1 MSLSSALSSAV
12 SGLNAQSVAL
22 SNISKNIA
30 NASTT
35 AYKTSQTDFETMLT
49 GSTGADVA
57 GGVTATTMQ
66 NMSQQGQIASTS
78 TATNVAIQGDGFFV
92 VGSSANSTASDL
104 NYTRDG
110 SFTKDSAGN
119 LVNDAGDYLM
129 GFATDSSG
137 SVIVANTSDLSNL
150 QPINL
155 SKIGGTAKA
164 TSEINFTA
172 NLPATAT
179 VGASFATST
188 TMIDSLGV
196 SHTIGQTWTKTAAN
210 TWTLALADPVETS
223 DISGGPS
230 GTISPSTVDVT
241 FDSNGVLTSTNPSPV
256 DLSITGL
263 TTGAADSN
271 ITLNLGTVGKTDG
284 VTQFASTTS
293 TIGIENPTFTQDG
306 ALYGQLTGVTID
318 GKGLITASFDNGV
331 KLPVYQIPVATFANP
346 NGLTPISGTTYGSN
360 QAAGNVGLRMPGD
373 GGAGSLVASALEG
386 STTDIA
392 SEFNRMIVAQ
402 QAYSAAS
409 QVVTTV
415 KSMFDTLTQ
424 AMR

>member
-49 GSTGADVA
+49 GSTGTDVA
-57 GGVTATTMQ
+57 GGVTAMTMQ
-66 NMSQQGQIASTS
+66 NLSQQGQIASTS

-92 VGSSANSTASDL
+92 VGSSANSTASDF

-110 SFTKDSAGN
+110 SFSKDSAGN

-137 SVIVANTSDLSNL
+137 TVIVANTSDLSNL

-172 NLPATAT
+172 NLPANAA

-210 TWTLALADPVETS
+210 AWTLALADPVETS
-223 DISGGPS
+223 GGSTPS
-230 GTISPSTVDVT
+230 GTISPSSVAVT
-241 FDSNGVLTSTNPSPV
+241 FDTNGVLASTNPSPV
-256 DLSITGL
+256 DLAITGL

-331 KLPVYQIPVATFANP
+331 KLPVYQIPIATFANP
-346 NGLTPISGTTYGSN
+346 SGLTPVSGTTYGQN

-373 GGAGSLVASALEG
+373 GGAGDLVASALEG

-409 QVVTTV
+409 QVITAVN
-415 KSMFDTLTQ
+415 KMFDTLISS
-424 AMR
+424 MR

>member
-1 MSLSSALSSAV
+1 MSLSSALASAV

-35 AYKTSQTDFETMLT
+35 AYKASQTDFATMLT
-49 GSTGADVA
+49 GVTGTDVA
-57 GGVTATTMQ
+57 GGVTARSMQ
-66 NMSQQGQIASTS
+66 NLSQPGQIASTS
-78 TATNVAIQGDGFFV
+78 TATNVAIDGSGFFV
-92 VGSSANSTASDL
+92 VAGSATATASDFD
-104 NYTRDG
+104 YTRDG
-110 SFTKDSAGN
+110 SFSTDSAGN
-119 LVNDAGDYLM
+119 LVNDAGYYLM
-129 GFATDSSG
+129 GFATDSAG
-137 SVIVANTSDLSNL
+137 AVLVANTSDLSNL

-172 NLPATAT
+172 NLPANAA
-179 VGASFATST
+179 VGAAYTTST

-210 TWTLALADPVETS
+210 TWSLALADPTLT
-223 DISGGPS
+223 SGGTTS
-230 GTISPSTVDVT
+230 GAISPSTVDVT
-241 FDSNGVLTSTNPSPV
+241 FDSSGVLASTNPSPV
-256 DLSITGL
+256 SLSVTGL
-263 TTGAADSN
+263 TTGAAASN

-284 VTQFASTTS
+284 VTQFASTS
-293 TIGIENPTFTQDG
+293 TTPGIENPTFTQDG
-306 ALYGQLTGVTID
+306 ALYGQVTGVTID

-331 KLPVYQIPVATFANP
+331 KLPVYQIPIATFANAS
-346 NGLTPISGTTYGSN
+346 GLTSVSGTVYSQN
-360 QAAGNVGLRMPGD
+360 QAAGNVSLRMPGD
-373 GGAGSLVASALEG
+373 GGAGGLQASALED
-386 STTDIA
+386 SNTDIA

-424 AMR
+424 AVR

>member
-35 AYKTSQTDFETMLT
+35 AYKSSQTSFETMLAGT
-49 GSTGADVA
+49 AGNDIS
-57 GGVTATTMQ
+57 GGVIAKTMQ
-66 NMSQQGQIASTS
+66 NLSQLGQTTS
-78 TATNVAIQGDGFFV
+78 TTTPTNVALQTQGFFV
-92 VGSSANSTASDL
+92 VGSSASSTASDF
-104 NYTRDG
+104 NFTRDG
-110 SFTKDSAGN
+110 SFAPDSAGN

-137 SVIVANTSDLSNL
+137 NVIVANTSDLSNL

-164 TSEINFTA
+164 TTLINLTA
-172 NLPATAT
+172 NLPADAD
-179 VGASFATST
+179 VGASFATS
-188 TMIDSLGV
+188 MPMDDSLGV
-196 SHTIGQTWTKTAAN
+196 SHTIDQTWTKTAAN
-210 TWTLALADPVETS
+210 TWTLALSDPTT
-223 DISGGPS
+223 DGTTPS
-230 GTISPSTVDVT
+230 GTISPSSVTVT
-241 FDSNGVLTSTNPSPV
+241 FDSNGVLASTSPSPI

-271 ITLNLGTVGKTDG
+271 ITLNLGTIGKTDG
-284 VTQFASTTS
+284 VTQFASTSS

-306 ALYGQLTGVTID
+306 AIYGQLTGVTID
-318 GKGLITASFDNGV
+318 SAGLVTASFDNGV
-331 KLPVYQIPVATFANP
+331 KLPVYQIPIATFPNP
-346 NGLTPISGTTYGSN
+346 DGLTPVSGTTYSQN
-360 QAAGNVGLRMPGD
+360 QAAGNVSLGIPTDGD
-373 GGAGSLVASALEG
+373 IVPEALEG

-415 KSMFDTLTQ
+415 KSMFDTLSQ

>member
-35 AYKTSQTDFETMLT
+35 AYKSSQTDFETMLT
-49 GSTGADVA
+49 GSGADVA
-57 GGVTATTMQ
+57 GGVTARTLQ
-66 NMSQQGQIASTS
+66 NLSQQGQISSTS
-78 TATNVAIQGDGFFV
+78 TTTNVAIQGDGFFV
-92 VGSSANSTASDL
+92 VGSSAASTASDF

-110 SFTKDSAGN
+110 SFAKDSAGN
-119 LVNDAGDYLM
+119 LVNDSGDYLM
-129 GFATDSSG
+129 GFATNSAG
-137 SVIVANTSDLSNL
+137 QVIVANTSDLSNL

-172 NLPATAT
+172 NLPANAA
-179 VGASFATST
+179 VGASFATSM

-210 TWTLALADPVETS
+210 TWSLALADPTETS
-223 DISGGPS
+223 GGTTPS

-241 FDSNGVLTSTNPSPV
+241 FDTNGVLASTNPSPV
-256 DLSITGL
+256 DLAVTGL

-293 TIGIENPTFTQDG
+293 TIGIENPTFIGDG

-318 GKGLITASFDNGV
+318 GSGLVTASFDNGV
-331 KLPVYQIPVATFANP
+331 KLPVYQIPIATFANP
-346 NGLTPISGTTYGSN
+346 SGLTPVSGTAFGSN

-373 GGAGSLVASALEG
+373 GGAGDLEASALEG

-409 QVVTTV
+409 QVITTV

-424 AMR
+424 AVR

>member
-35 AYKTSQTDFETMLT
+35 AYKSSQTDFSTMLT
-49 GSTGADVA
+49 GVIGADVA
-57 GGVTATTMQ
+57 GGVTAKSMQ
-66 NMSQQGQIASTS
+66 NLSQQGQIASTS
-78 TATNVAIQGDGFFV
+78 TATNVAIDGDGFFV
-92 VGSSANSTASDL
+92 VGSSANSTASDF

-110 SFTKDSAGN
+110 SFSTDASGN
-119 LVNDAGDYLM
+119 LVNDAGSYLM
-129 GFATDSSG
+129 GFATNSTG

-164 TSEINFTA
+164 TSQINFTA
-172 NLPATAT
+172 NLPASAA
-179 VGASFATST
+179 VGASYATST

-210 TWTLALADPVETS
+210 SWSLALANPTQT
-223 DISGGPS
+223 SGGGSTPS
-230 GTISPSTVDVT
+230 GSISPSTVDVT
-241 FDSNGVLTSTNPSPV
+241 FDTNGVLSSTNPTPV
-256 DLSITGL
+256 SLAVTGL
-263 TTGAADSN
+263 TTGAADST
-271 ITLNLGTVGKTDG
+271 ITLNLGTTGKTDG

-293 TIGIENPTFTQDG
+293 TDGIENPTFTQDG

-318 GKGLITASFDNGV
+318 EKGLVTASFDNGV
-331 KLPVYQIPVATFANP
+331 KLPVYQIPIATFANP
-346 NGLTPISGTTYGSN
+346 SGLTPVSGTIFSQN

-373 GGAGSLVASALEG
+373 GGAGNLQASALEG

-424 AMR
+424 AVR

>member
-12 SGLNAQSVAL
+12 SGLNAQSIAL

-35 AYKTSQTDFETMLT
+35 AYKGSDTDFETMLA
-49 GSTGADVA
+49 GSTGNDIA
-57 GGVTATTMQ
+57 GGVLAKTVS
-66 NMSQQGQIASTS
+66 NLSQLGQVAST
-78 TATNVAIQGDGFFV
+78 TTPTNVALQTGGFFV
-92 VGSSANSTASDL
+92 VANSADATASSF

-110 SFTKDSAGN
+110 SFAKDANGN

-129 GFATDSSG
+129 GFATDASG
-137 SVIVANTSDLSNL
+137 QVIVANTSDLSNL

-155 SKIGGTAKA
+155 NKIGGTAKA
-164 TSEINFTA
+164 TSQINFTA
-172 NLPATAT
+172 NLPADAA
-179 VGASFATST
+179 VGASFTTS
-188 TMIDSLGV
+188 MPMDDSLGV

-210 TWTLALADPVETS
+210 TWTLALSNPTVDGTT
-223 DISGGPS
+223 PS
-230 GTISPSTVDVT
+230 GSISPSSVDVT
-241 FDSNGVLTSTNPSPV
+241 FDQNGVLATTNPDPIA
-256 DLSITGL
+256 LSVTGL

-271 ITLNLGTVGKTDG
+271 ITLNLGTIGKTDG

-293 TIGIENPTFTQDG
+293 TIGIENPTSTNDG

-318 GKGLITASFDNGV
+318 DKGLVTAAFDNGV
-331 KLPVYQIPVATFANP
+331 KLPVYQIPIATFPNP
-346 NGLTPISGTTYGSN
+346 NGLTAISGTTYAAN
-360 QAAGNVGLRMPGD
+360 QSAGNVGLEIPTSGD
-373 GGAGSLVASALEG
+373 IASSALES

-392 SEFNRMIVAQ
+392 SEFNKMIVAQ

-424 AMR
+424 AVR

>member
-12 SGLNAQSVAL
+12 SGLNAQSIAL

-35 AYKTSQTDFETMLT
+35 AYKGSDTDFETMLA
-49 GSTGADVA
+49 GSTGNDIA
-57 GGVTATTMQ
+57 GGVLAKTVS
-66 NMSQQGQIASTS
+66 NLSQLGQVAST
-78 TATNVAIQGDGFFV
+78 TTPTNVALQTGGFFV
-92 VGSSANSTASDL
+92 VANSADATASSF

-110 SFTKDSAGN
+110 SFAKDSNGN

-129 GFATDSSG
+129 GFATDASG
-137 SVIVANTSDLSNL
+137 QVIVANTSDLSNL

-155 SKIGGTAKA
+155 NKIGGTAKA
-164 TSEINFTA
+164 TSQINFTA
-172 NLPATAT
+172 NLPADAA
-179 VGASFATST
+179 VGAIFTTS
-188 TMIDSLGV
+188 MPMDDSLGV

-210 TWTLALADPVETS
+210 TWTLALSNPTVDGTT
-223 DISGGPS
+223 PS
-230 GTISPSTVDVT
+230 GTISPTSIDVN
-241 FDSNGVLTSTNPSPV
+241 FDQNGVLSSTNPDPV
-256 DLSITGL
+256 DLSVTGL

-284 VTQFASTTS
+284 ITQFASTTS
-293 TIGIENPTFTQDG
+293 TIGIENPTSTNDG

-318 GKGLITASFDNGV
+318 DKGLVTAAFDNGV
-331 KLPVYQIPVATFANP
+331 KLPVYQIPIATFPNP
-346 NGLTPISGTTYGSN
+346 NGLTAVSGTTYAAN
-360 QAAGNVGLRMPGD
+360 QSAGNVGLEIPTSGD
-373 GGAGSLVASALEG
+373 IASSALES

-392 SEFNRMIVAQ
+392 SEFNKMIVAQ

-424 AMR
+424 AVR

>member
-35 AYKTSQTDFETMLT
+35 AYKTSDTNFETMLA
-49 GSTGADVA
+49 GSSGSDIA
-57 GGVTATTMQ
+57 GGV
-66 NMSQQGQIASTS
+66 IASTAQNLSQLGQTSS
-78 TATNVAIQGDGFFV
+78 TTTPTNIALQTQGFFV
-92 VGSSANSTASDL
+92 VGSSADSTASDF
-104 NYTRDG
+104 NFTRDG
-110 SFTKDSAGN
+110 SFAKDSAGN

-137 SVIVANTSDLSNL
+137 SVIVSNTSDLSNL

-155 SKIGGTAKA
+155 NKIGGTAKA
-164 TSEINFTA
+164 TTQINLTA
-172 NLPATAT
+172 NLPADAA
-179 VGASFATST
+179 VGASFSTS
-188 TMIDSLGV
+188 MPMDDSLGV
-196 SHTIGQTWTKTAAN
+196 SHTIDQTWTKTAAN
-210 TWTLALADPVETS
+210 TWTLALSNPTANGTT
-223 DISGGPS
+223 PS
-230 GTISPSTVDVT
+230 GTISPSSVTVS
-241 FDSNGVLTSTNPSPV
+241 FDTNGVLASTSPSPI
-256 DLSITGL
+256 DLAVTGL

-271 ITLNLGTVGKTDG
+271 ITLNLGTIGKTDG
-284 VTQFASTTS
+284 VTQFASTSS

-306 ALYGQLTGVTID
+306 AIYGQLTGVTID
-318 GKGLITASFDNGV
+318 SAGLVTASFDNGV
-331 KLPVYQIPVATFANP
+331 KLPVYQIPIATFPNP
-346 NGLTPISGTTYGSN
+346 NGLTSISGTTYGSN
-360 QAAGNVGLRMPGD
+360 QAAGNVSLHIPTDGD
-373 GGAGSLVASALEG
+373 IQPEALEG

-392 SEFNRMIVAQ
+392 GEFNRMIVAQ

-415 KSMFDTLTQ
+415 KSMFDTLSQ

>member
-12 SGLNAQSVAL
+12 SGLNAQSIAL

-35 AYKTSQTDFETMLT
+35 AYKGSDTDFETMLA
-49 GSTGADVA
+49 GSTGNDIA
-57 GGVTATTMQ
+57 GGVLAKTVS
-66 NMSQQGQIASTS
+66 NLSQLGQVAST
-78 TATNVAIQGDGFFV
+78 TTPTNVALQTGGFFV
-92 VGSSANSTASDL
+92 VANSADATASSF

-110 SFTKDSAGN
+110 SFAKDANGN
-119 LVNDAGDYLM
+119 LVNDAGDFLM
-129 GFATDSSG
+129 GFATDASG
-137 SVIVANTSDLSNL
+137 QVIVANTSDLSNL

-155 SKIGGTAKA
+155 NKIGGTAKA
-164 TSEINFTA
+164 TSQINFTA
-172 NLPATAT
+172 NLPADAA
-179 VGASFATST
+179 VGASFTTS
-188 TMIDSLGV
+188 MPMDDSLGV

-210 TWTLALADPVETS
+210 TWTLALSNPTVDGTT
-223 DISGGPS
+223 PS
-230 GTISPSTVDVT
+230 GAISPTSIDVS
-241 FDSNGVLTSTNPSPV
+241 FDQNGVLSSTNPDPIA
-256 DLSITGL
+256 LSVTGL

-271 ITLNLGTVGKTDG
+271 ITLNLGTIGKTDG

-293 TIGIENPTFTQDG
+293 TIGIENPTSTNDG

-318 GKGLITASFDNGV
+318 DKGLVTAAFDNGV
-331 KLPVYQIPVATFANP
+331 KLPVYQIPIATFPNP
-346 NGLTPISGTTYGSN
+346 NGLTAISGTTYAAN
-360 QAAGNVGLRMPGD
+360 QSAGNVGLEIPTSGD
-373 GGAGSLVASALEG
+373 IASSALES

-392 SEFNRMIVAQ
+392 SEFNKMIVAQ

-424 AMR
+424 AVR

>member
-1 MSLSSALSSAV
+1 MSLSSALASAV

-35 AYKTSQTDFETMLT
+35 AYKASQTDFATMLT
-49 GSTGADVA
+49 GVTGTDVA
-57 GGVTATTMQ
+57 GGVTARSMQ
-66 NMSQQGQIASTS
+66 NLSQPGQIASTS
-78 TATNVAIQGDGFFV
+78 TATNVAIDGSGFFV
-92 VGSSANSTASDL
+92 VAGSATATASDFD
-104 NYTRDG
+104 YTRDG
-110 SFTKDSAGN
+110 SFSTDSAGN
-119 LVNDAGDYLM
+119 LVNDAGYYLM
-129 GFATDSSG
+129 GFATDSAG
-137 SVIVANTSDLSNL
+137 AVLVANTSDLSNL

-172 NLPATAT
+172 NLPANAA
-179 VGASFATST
+179 VGAAYTTST

-210 TWTLALADPVETS
+210 TWSLALADPTLT
-223 DISGGPS
+223 SGGTTS
-230 GTISPSTVDVT
+230 GAISPSTVDVT
-241 FDSNGVLTSTNPSPV
+241 FDSSGVLASTNPSPV
-256 DLSITGL
+256 SLSVTGL
-263 TTGAADSN
+263 TTGAAASN

-284 VTQFASTTS
+284 VTQFASTS
-293 TIGIENPTFTQDG
+293 TTPGIENPTFTQDG
-306 ALYGQLTGVTID
+306 ALYGQVTGVTID

-331 KLPVYQIPVATFANP
+331 KLPVYQIPIATFANAS
-346 NGLTPISGTTYGSN
+346 GLTSVNGTVYSQN
-360 QAAGNVGLRMPGD
+360 QAAGNVSLRMPGD
-373 GGAGSLVASALEG
+373 GGAGGLQASALEG
-386 STTDIA
+386 SNTDIA

-424 AMR
+424 AVR

>member
-30 NASTT
+30 NASTI
-35 AYKTSQTDFETMLT
+35 AYKSSQTDFETMLN
-49 GSTGADVA
+49 GSSGTTDVS
-57 GGVTATTMQ
+57 GGVIAKTVQ
-66 NMSQQGQIASTS
+66 NLSQPGQITS
-78 TATNVAIQGDGFFV
+78 TQTPTNVAISGDGFFV
-92 VGSSANSTASDL
+92 VGDSPGSTASDF

-110 SFTKDSAGN
+110 SFAPDKAGN

-129 GFATDSSG
+129 GFATDASG
-137 SVIVANTSDLSNL
+137 NVLVANTSDLSNL

-155 SKIGGTAKA
+155 NKIGGTAKA
-164 TSEINFTA
+164 TGVINFTA
-172 NLPATAT
+172 NLPANAPLN
-179 VGASFATST
+179 AKYPTST

-196 SHTIGQTWTKTAAN
+196 SHTIDQTWTKTAAN
-210 TWTLALADPVETS
+210 TWTLDLADPTLAP
-223 DISGGPS
+223 DGTTPS
-230 GTISPSTVDVT
+230 GTISPSSVSVT
-241 FDSNGVLTSTNPSPV
+241 FDDNGVLSSTDPSPV
-256 DLSITGL
+256 ALSVTGL

-271 ITLNLGTVGKTDG
+271 ITLNLGTIGKTDG
-284 VTQFASTTS
+284 VTQFASTSS
-293 TIGIENPTFTQDG
+293 TLGIENATFNGDG

-331 KLPVYQIPVATFANP
+331 KLPVYQIPIATFANP
-346 NGLTPISGTTYGSN
+346 SGLTAVSGSAYSEN
-360 QAAGNVGLRMPGD
+360 QAAGNVSLKMPGD
-373 GGAGSLVASALEG
+373 GGAGDLQASALEG

-424 AMR
+424 AVR